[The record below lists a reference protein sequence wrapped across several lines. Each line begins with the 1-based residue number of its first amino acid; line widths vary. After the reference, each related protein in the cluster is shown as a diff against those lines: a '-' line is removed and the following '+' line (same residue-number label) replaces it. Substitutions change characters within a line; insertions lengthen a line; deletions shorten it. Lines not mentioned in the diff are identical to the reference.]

1 MRRLSERQYA
11 MVSKTTKQGSV
22 DLDVVVLAVDR
33 GEAVLQPAGDPRAL
47 LGDEP
52 VLADCF
58 LTFTHRARPVA
69 LRGYLRQGESSTIR
83 FGVGDG
89 VMLRQRRT
97 YPRLELEL
105 PVELRAADASQPAGA
120 TTRDISAGGLAVDCP
135 DAPEGDRFQITVE
148 LPTGLRID
156 APCRLAS
163 PGAAACWRWSGTA
176 SIPRRFPGCP
186 PSCSTQSASSPAW
199 TTPSARPRR
208 S

>member
-1 MRRLSERQYA
+1 MRRLIERQYA

-33 GEAVLQPAGDPRAL
+33 GEAVLQPAGDPGEL
-47 LGDEP
+47 LGSEP
-52 VLADCF
+52 MVVDCF
-58 LTFTHRARPVA
+58 LSFTHRDRPVA

-89 VMLRQRRT
+89 VVLRQRRA
-97 YPRLELEL
+97 YPRLETAL
-105 PVELRAADASQPAGA
+105 PVQLHMPDGSQPVAA

-135 DAPEGDRFQITVE
+135 IEPEGERLQVTVE

-163 PGAAACWRWSGTA
+163 RRGSMLALEWDGLDEETVTALTAFVIEAKRGPAGTDEDEQLAA
-176 SIPRRFPGCP
+176 
-186 PSCSTQSASSPAW
+186 
-199 TTPSARPRR
+199 
-208 S
+208 